1 MVKVSLAYIDVSWVL
16 SAQGYV
22 LGQIRDFFSKLTSLR
37 KPFLL
42 LESMKLKICLKILIQ
57 YIKMVFV
64 KL

>member
-1 MVKVSLAYIDVSWVL
+1 MVKVSLAYIDVSWAL

-42 LESMKLKICLKILIQ
+42 LESEVKNLLKNTYSIYQNGIC
-57 YIKMVFV
+57 
-64 KL
+64 